1 MTAGSNPDVSDPGSN
16 PDVSD
21 PGSNP
26 DVSDPGSNPDVSDP
40 GSNPDESDVAR
51 RLAATSTTTTCTKAQ
66 AQPETATLIVGE
78 YKIASIKDTS
88 DNSITIETV
97 ETNKYTVAPTFV
109 ISAADKQ
116 TTNQEVEKDN
126 DKKKSFTIALDSANA
141 APALYPSNDSTAKAL
156 SSCTLATDS
165 KSVSCT
171 PAEGEMKDGEEYT
184 IYYKA
189 ACDDKFT
196 STGVK
201 VKYSASTF
209 VSISKYAFVVLA
221 LFLL

>member
-1 MTAGSNPDVSDPGSN
+1 MTAASNSDVSDPGSSSV
-16 PDVSD
+16 VSD
-21 PGSNP
+21 S
-26 DVSDPGSNPDVSDP
+26 
-40 GSNPDESDVAR
+40 AR

-66 AQPETATLIVGE
+66 SQPQKATLIVGE

-88 DNSITIETV
+88 DNSITIATV
-97 ETNKYTVAPTFV
+97 ETNKYTVAPNFV
-109 ISAADKQ
+109 ISDKQ

-141 APALYPSNDSTAKAL
+141 APALYPSNNSTAKAL

-189 ACDDKFT
+189 ACDDEFT

>member
-1 MTAGSNPDVSDPGSN
+1 MTAASNSDVSDPGSSSV
-16 PDVSD
+16 VSD
-21 PGSNP
+21 S
-26 DVSDPGSNPDVSDP
+26 
-40 GSNPDESDVAR
+40 AR

-66 AQPETATLIVGE
+66 SQPQKATLIVGE

-88 DNSITIETV
+88 DNSITIATV
-97 ETNKYTVAPTFV
+97 ETNKYTVAPNFV
-109 ISAADKQ
+109 ISDKQ

-141 APALYPSNDSTAKAL
+141 APALYPSNNSTAKAL
-156 SSCTLATDS
+156 SSCTLATDT

-189 ACDDKFT
+189 ACDDEFT